1 MILQRSVLA
10 LSAFILCGC
19 AARAD
24 ITVSRDKYGVPTIK
38 ASRLADVMFGLGYA
52 TVQDHAE
59 RMARNYKQARGRL
72 AEVEGRSQLLTDGFV
87 RSLGIEDLAQEK
99 AKSLSGELALLIQ
112 SFCAGANKAIG
123 ELKDR
128 PAWVEPITP
137 VDVLALSQLANAAFP
152 LQEIA
157 GRLMPGAGSNQ
168 FAWQG
173 RDKAVLS
180 ADPHLPWEGILSW
193 YEIGLECDEFRFRG
207 ITLPGL
213 PFGVMGHTDKVAWCM
228 TNNDPDLWDFFQV
241 TTDPNNR
248 ARYNYHGEWRD
259 YEDKSYE
266 LKYRDGNEL
275 KTQPHRVRRTAWGP
289 MVPFS
294 SNAVA
299 LSMLGSWEI
308 LDESLNMA
316 RAKDAKQFREAL
328 RPLGMSMWNVVYA
341 DTQGNIGYQYN
352 ARVPRRDE
360 SFDWTKPVPGADP
373 KSKWG
378 SLWTLDE
385 LPHVENPRNR
395 LLANANSTPQLT
407 SLGDVIRGT
416 WPKYVLSHGPTTR
429 ITRLAALLDS
439 VSSSQPDAGKSRK
452 LATDTEVP
460 RARAVIAAFK
470 AGAGKADSET
480 KEAVAVLGR
489 WDGRADVRS
498 RGTGLFNYWLRVKGM
513 PALAVTAEKDRTW
526 SETDSAAALAG
537 LRQAATEMRKHHS
550 RLDVPWGRMHFSQRG
565 GKTAPV
571 AGFGMYAERVEF
583 VAVSPNTGT
592 FRDGKIVCTV
602 GSSFRMVTDL
612 RPGGI
617 RSWSILPF
625 GNSTNSN
632 SPHYTDQMDL
642 FGRGEY
648 KETRQRAV
656 SKTTLLR

>member
-1 MILQRSVLA
+1 
-10 LSAFILCGC
+10 
-19 AARAD
+19 
-24 ITVSRDKYGVPTIK
+24 
-38 ASRLADVMFGLGYA
+38 MFGLGYA

-99 AKSLSGELALLIQ
+99 AKSLSGELALLIG
-112 SFCAGANKAIG
+112 SFCDGANKAIG

-137 VDVLALSQLANAAFP
+137 VDVLALSQLVNAAFP

-157 GRLMPGAGSNQ
+157 GRLMPGTGSNQ

-173 RDKAVLS
+173 RNKAVLS

-207 ITLPGL
+207 VTLPGL

-241 TTDPNNR
+241 TTDPSNR

-289 MVPFS
+289 IVPFS

-299 LSMLGSWEI
+299 LSMLGSWDG
-308 LDESLNMA
+308 LDSALA
-316 RAKDAKQFREAL
+316 RFRAKTAAEFRESF
-328 RPLGMSMWNVVYA
+328 RPLGLSMWNVVYA
-341 DTQGNIGYQYN
+341 DMHGNIGYQYN

-373 KSKWG
+373 KTKWG
-378 SLWTLDE
+378 AFWTIDE
-385 LPHVENPRNR
+385 LPHAENPRNKM
-395 LLANANSTPQLT
+395 LANANSTPQLT
-407 SLGDVIRGT
+407 PLGDVIRGT
-416 WPKYVLSHGPTTR
+416 WPAYVLSHGPTSR
-429 ITRLAALLDS
+429 ITRLAALLNS
-439 VSSSQPDAGKSRK
+439 VSTSKPDAGRSRK
-452 LATDTEVP
+452 IATDTEVP
-460 RARAVIAAFK
+460 HARAVIAAFK
-470 AGAGKADSET
+470 KASSPTDSDLKAAME
-480 KEAVAVLGR
+480 VLRR
-489 WDGRADVRS
+489 WDGRADVGS
-498 RGTGLFNYWLRVKGM
+498 TGTGIYYFWLRVKGM
-513 PALAVTAEKDRTW
+513 PALALKAKKERSW
-526 SETDSAAALAG
+526 DSADSASALAG
-537 LRQAATEMRKHHS
+537 LKEAAAAMRKHHP
-550 RLDVPWGRMHFSQRG
+550 RLDISWGDMHFSRRG
-565 GKTAPV
+565 NKTAPV
-571 AGFGMYAERVEF
+571 SGFGLNIGGGEF
-583 VAVSPNTGT
+583 VSVNPNSGP
-592 FRDGKIVCTV
+592 FRDGKIACSG
-602 GSSFRMVTDL
+602 GSSFRMVVDL

-625 GNSTNSN
+625 GNSTDPT
-632 SPHYTDQMDL
+632 SPHYTDQMEL

-648 KETRQRAV
+648 KETWQRAV
-656 SKTTLLR
+656 STVTLTR

>member
-1 MILQRSVLA
+1 MILQRA
-10 LSAFILCGC
+10 LLTAFLFILCGY
-19 AARAD
+19 AAEGQ
-24 ITVSRDKYGVPTIK
+24 ISLSRDKYGVPTVK
-38 ASRLADVMFGLGYA
+38 ASKLADALFALGYA
-52 TVQDHAE
+52 AVQDHGD
-59 RMARNYKQARGRL
+59 RMGRNYKQARGRL

-99 AKSLSGELALLIQ
+99 AKTLSPELALLIS
-112 SFCAGANKAIG
+112 SFCDGANKAIA
-123 ELKDR
+123 EMKER
-128 PAWVEPITP
+128 PVWLEPITP
-137 VDVLALSQLANAAFP
+137 MDVLALSQLANAAFP

-157 GRLMPGAGSNQ
+157 NRLMPGTGSNQ

-173 RDKAVLS
+173 RNKAILS

-193 YEIGLECDEFRFRG
+193 YEFGVECDEFKFRG
-207 ITLPGL
+207 VTLPGL
-213 PFGVMGHTDKVAWCM
+213 PFGVMGHTDRVAWCM

-241 TTDPNNR
+241 ATDPNNR

-266 LKYRDGNEL
+266 LRYRDGAEL

-299 LSMLGSWEI
+299 LSMLGSWEV
-308 LDESLNMA
+308 LDQSLAMA

-328 RPLGMSMWNVVYA
+328 RPLGLSMWNVVYA
-341 DTQGNIGYQYN
+341 DTAGSIGYQYN

-373 KSKWG
+373 KTKWG
-378 SLWTLDE
+378 AFWTLDE
-385 LPHVENPRNR
+385 LPHAENPRNR
-395 LLANANSTPQLT
+395 ILANANSTPQLT
-407 SLGDVIRGT
+407 PVGDVIRGT
-416 WPKYVLSHGPTTR
+416 WPRYVLSHGPTTR

-460 RARAVIAAFK
+460 RAKAVITAFK
-470 AGAGKADSET
+470 SVAMQADSDLKDALAT
-480 KEAVAVLGR
+480 LGR
-489 WDGRADVRS
+489 WNGRADVES
-498 RGTGLFNYWLRVKGM
+498 RGTGLYLYWIRVKGM
-513 PALAVTAEKDRTW
+513 PALAVKAEKERAW
-526 SETDSAAALAG
+526 SSADSAAALAG
-537 LRQAATEMRKHHS
+537 LKTAAAEMRKHHP
-550 RLDVPWGRMHFSQRG
+550 RLDVPWGEMHFSRRG
-565 GKTAPV
+565 NKTAPV
-571 AGFGMYAERVEF
+571 SGFGLNAEGAEF
-583 VAVSPNTGT
+583 VAVNPNTGA

-602 GSSFRMVTDL
+602 GSSFRMVVDL
-612 RPGGI
+612 RPSGI

-625 GNSTNSN
+625 GNSTNPT

-648 KETRQRAV
+648 KETRQRPV